1 MSGYKE
7 AYMLAFENVPVLHF
21 VSPRSK
27 SRLFKTIALIY
38 ELSLKSRKKGILALE
53 ENLDDFV
60 FRFDR
65 RDTYL
70 ALDFLRAVV
79 DGDYDEQ
86 YAYMKHL
93 VASSGGS
100 KVTKLCH
107 EILAVGCSCIVEN
120 VNSVKLVFFLSAL
133 LGLKLRERFF
143 HSKELRPYLI
153 NSDLGDRIFP
163 KKGMYVPDENETENQ
178 GKILNDT
185 QKDPNQDLE
194 NLVNLPDLGIQKVLR
209 EVDEDELRDALKFAS
224 RKLQNK
230 FLCNMS
236 MTAGRHLRREIDA
249 MESLSES
256 RQTAAQEAI
265 LRAVRRLKDNGEIL

>member
-1 MSGYKE
+1 
-7 AYMLAFENVPVLHF
+7 MLNFENVPVLHF

-38 ELSLKSRKKGILALE
+38 ELSIKSRKEGILALE

-65 RDTYL
+65 RDTYF
-70 ALDFLRAVV
+70 ALDFLRSVV
-79 DGDYDEQ
+79 DGVEREHL

-93 VASSGGS
+93 VESSGGS

-107 EILAVGCSCIVEN
+107 EIIAEGCSCIADG
-120 VNSVKLVFFLSAL
+120 VNSIDLVFFLSAF
-133 LGLKLRERFF
+133 LGLQRREMFF

-153 NSDLGDRIFP
+153 DSDLGDTIFP
-163 KKGMYVPDENETENQ
+163 KKGMYVPDENETENKGETQ
-178 GKILNDT
+178 TET
-185 QKDPNQDLE
+185 QKNSNQDLE
-194 NLVNLPDLGIQKVLR
+194 NLVNLPELGIQKLLR
-209 EVDEDELRDALKFAS
+209 EVSSDDLRDALKFAS